1 MINNIKELI
10 LKSAKQETQE
20 ERISVE
26 VVYVPGDQE
35 RDAHGQWMSAQT
47 VQAACEDFNSNL
59 AAGNISANLY
69 HISNTDKFEIL
80 KSWVQEEIDVVA
92 NGQTIPAGTWL
103 VKLRYSPELWK
114 MKKAGKLQ
122 GVSIGCRGVV
132 NPETGEI
139 TQVSFSPD

>member
-1 MINNIKELI
+1 MIKNIKELI

-20 ERISVE
+20 EQRISVE
-26 VVYVPGDQE
+26 IVYIPDE
-35 RDAHGQWMSAQT
+35 RDAHQQYMTAET
-47 VQAACEDFNSNL
+47 IRKACEDFNSNL
-59 AAGNISANLY
+59 AAGKISANLY
-69 HISNTDKFEIL
+69 HLSNTDKFEIL

-103 VKLRYSPELWK
+103 VKLRYSPELWAQ
-114 MKKAGKLQ
+114 KKKGEVC

-132 NPETGEI
+132 NPETQEI

>member
-1 MINNIKELI
+1 MINNFKQIV
-10 LKSAKQETQE
+10 LKSAKQEKQE

-26 VVYVPGDQE
+26 VVYVPEEFDEHNQFMTAE
-35 RDAHGQWMSAQT
+35 TIRK
-47 VQAACEDFNSNL
+47 ACEDFNSNL
-59 AAGNISANLY
+59 AAGIVAANLF
-69 HISNTDKFEIL
+69 HLSNTNKFEIL

-114 MKKAGKLQ
+114 MKIAGKIQ

-139 TQVSFSPD
+139 TDVSFSPD

>member
-1 MINNIKELI
+1 MINNFKELI
-10 LKSAKQETQE
+10 LKSAKQETE

-26 VVYVPGDQE
+26 IVYIPDE
-35 RDAHGQWMSAQT
+35 RDHHNQYMSKAT
-47 VQAACEDFNSNL
+47 VAAACEDFNSNL
-59 AAGNISANLY
+59 AAGKISANLY
-69 HISNTDKFEIL
+69 HLSNTDKFEIL

-114 MKKAGKLQ
+114 MKKAGKIQ

>member
-1 MINNIKELI
+1 MINNFKELI

-26 VVYVPGDQE
+26 IVYVPDE
-35 RDAHGQWMSAQT
+35 FDVHGQFMSKAT
-47 VQAACEDFNSNL
+47 VAAACEDFNSNL
-59 AAGNISANLY
+59 AAGKISANLY

-103 VKLRYSPELWK
+103 VKLKYSPELWLE
-114 MKKAGKLQ
+114 KKAGKIQ